1 MAFGNFGMQLGMGP
15 PEEYGPSAA
24 QGNPSGYG
32 GTKVFSNKSELIVGV
47 IVVAVL
53 FMLIAGVITLRASG
67 EVVI

>member
-1 MAFGNFGMQLGMGP
+1 MAFGNFGMSLGMGP
-15 PEEYGPSAA
+15 PESYGPDAA
-24 QGNPSGYG
+24 AGNPSGYG
-32 GTKVFSNKSELIVGV
+32 GKGFSTNKSEVIVCV